1 MSKGWRITRAGMQ
14 IRPVKSQQD
23 HRAAIARIEQLMGA
37 AAGSPEAEELDVL
50 ATLVDAYEAK
60 HHLIDPPDPIAAIRF
75 RMEQQNLSRK
85 DLEAYIGSRA
95 RVSEVLANK
104 RPLTLRMI
112 RRINVGL
119 GISADLLIREMPQ
132 RNRVRARHAQA
143 GRKVARSQRARQAIA
158 AEA

>member
-1 MSKGWRITRAGMQ
+1 MTRAGMQ

-132 RNRVRARHAQA
+132 SNRVRARHAQA